1 MTVCLIISTYNW
13 PKALELVLMSVL
25 EQSRTPNEI
34 IIADDGSKE
43 ETKKIIDTFSD
54 KVDCPVTHCWHE
66 DKGFR
71 KTIVLNKAIASSTS
85 DYHIEIDG
93 DIILHKDFVKDHCD
107 FAEKGSFVQGSRVL
121 LGEQITAK
129 AIENKKI
136 HFNYFSPDI
145 TNRLLTIHLPI
156 LSRFFGKRKLSIA
169 SVRGCNFAYWRKD
182 MLAINGY
189 NEDMTGWGR
198 EDSEMA
204 ARLVNKGIY
213 KRKLKFAGLE
223 YHLHHP
229 INSRK
234 SLNINDEILAQTVAS
249 KITSCT
255 NGIQKIQLEKE
266 KI

>member
-1 MTVCLIISTYNW
+1 MKVCLIISTYNW
-13 PKALELVLMSVL
+13 PEALELVLMSVMR
-25 EQSRTPNEI
+25 QSRIPDEI
-34 IIADDGSKE
+34 MIADDGSKE
-43 ETKKIIDTFSD
+43 ATKKVIDAFKANIS
-54 KVDCPVTHCWHE
+54 CPVTHCWHE

-71 KTIVLNKAIASSTS
+71 KTIVLNKAIAASKS

-93 DIILHKDFVKDHCD
+93 DIILHKDFVKDHCN
-107 FAEKGSFVQGSRVL
+107 FAEKGSFTQGSRVL
-121 LGEQITAK
+121 LGEKTTAK
-129 AIENKKI
+129 AIQNKQI
-136 HFNYFSPDI
+136 RFHYFTPDI
-145 TNRLLTIHLPI
+145 TNRLLSIHLPI

-182 MLAINGY
+182 MIAINGY

-229 INSRK
+229 INSRE
-234 SLNINDEILAQTVAS
+234 SLNINDEILANTVTH
-249 KITSCT
+249 KIEFCT
-255 NGIQKIQLEKE
+255 NGIRKMNLKE
-266 KI
+266 